1 MFSQS
6 GPGFDIGL
14 NLGSRLLWEEA
25 GWSAVSAFAIFIA
38 LRTEFSVFAFIA
50 AGLSLFAWSQS
61 RKNYRTIADIPT
73 SRLSSAPQGQVELSG
88 HGESMPEYPVHS
100 PLTGLP
106 CLWFDFTV
114 TEGSGK
120 NRRVS
125 ERGTSDRPFALRD
138 AGQQAMILP
147 DGARIISKHRQTW
160 QRGDEICTE
169 SVLLKDEPLY
179 VLGEYVHDW
188 VASNS
193 HSLDKQAGDLL
204 QEWKE
209 DQPTLKARFDNDGN
223 DVIDMQEWEIAR
235 QQAQQDVMSG
245 RHSLM
250 NTAMQC
256 IRKPSHG
263 GPFII
268 SNYSAQQL
276 ASRFRRWS
284 WLHLGIFL
292 AALTVAVWH

>member
-6 GPGFDIGL
+6 GRGQDIGI

-25 GWSAVSAFAIFIA
+25 GWSAASAFVIFIA
-38 LRTEFSVFAFIA
+38 LRTELSVLAFVP

-61 RKNYRTIADIPT
+61 RKHYRTIADIPT

-100 PLTGLP
+100 PLTSLP
-106 CLWFDFTV
+106 CLWFDYTV
-114 TEGSGK
+114 TEGRGN
-120 NRRVS
+120 NRRVT

-147 DGARIISKHRQTW
+147 EGARIISKHRQTW
-160 QRGDEICTE
+160 RRGDEVCTE

-188 VASNS
+188 VQSNN
-193 HSLDKQAGDLL
+193 HSLDKQVGALL
-204 QEWKE
+204 REWKE
-209 DQPTLKARFDNDGN
+209 DQHTLKARFDTDGN
-223 DVIDMQEWEIAR
+223 DAIDMQEWEIAR
-235 QQAQQDVMSG
+235 QHAQLDVMSG
-245 RHSLM
+245 RHRSM
-250 NTAMQC
+250 NKAMQC
-256 IRKPSHG
+256 IRKPSLG

-276 ASRFRRWS
+276 ANRFRRWS

-292 AALTVAVWH
+292 AALSVAVWR